1 MDKIK
6 ISATT
11 RLKLSLKSVLAIL
24 SIPYYLFRSLIYSA
38 LILFVLQWLF
48 NIEVLWS
55 VIKTAP
61 SQLPSVLIEGYLN
74 LFRYGFDLTPF
85 MLVLISIFQGISFA
99 VLRFIITH
107 LEQTGSKRRHW
118 IVLGS
123 SIIGSGCVACGG
135 SIIAPLIGLFVSSGG
150 VAISQFVSDFL
161 LVFAAG
167 LALYSLVRIGGQA
180 SVIIKTDIRTKN
192 DRKNKKY

>member
-1 MDKIK
+1 MF
-6 ISATT
+6 
-11 RLKLSLKSVLAIL
+11 LKG
-24 SIPYYLFRSLIYSA
+24 R
-38 LILFVLQWLF
+38 
-48 NIEVLWS
+48 
-55 VIKTAP
+55 
-61 SQLPSVLIEGYLN
+61 
-74 LFRYGFDLTPF
+74 GF
-85 MLVLISIFQGISFA
+85 IRGIMF
-99 VLRFIITH
+99 
-107 LEQTGSKRRHW
+107 
-118 IVLGS
+118 LGS